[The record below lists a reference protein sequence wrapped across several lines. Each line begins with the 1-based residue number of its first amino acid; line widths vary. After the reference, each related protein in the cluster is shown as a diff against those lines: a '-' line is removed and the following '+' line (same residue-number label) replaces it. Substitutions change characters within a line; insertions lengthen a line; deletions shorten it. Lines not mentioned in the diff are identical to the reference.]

1 MSTKLKIILAVV
13 LVIIVAGGYMTY
25 VQIQSKKNVKPI
37 IKTATVKKGTVTR
50 AVTAT
55 GTLQPLTTVSVKSN
69 VGGQVMR
76 LNVVEGMKVKMG
88 DVIALIDPSDSQS
101 AYNQAAAD
109 MDSAN
114 AKIRQAQ
121 LQANAQPVLTNANQE
136 QARHSLDSAQAA
148 LDQLNNANI
157 PQRQVAA
164 KQALDQAIATL
175 NVAQKESDRQHELL
189 NSGYTPE
196 KTVQA
201 ADAQL
206 IQAQGQVDSARKKY
220 DTLNSEIEGDREAAQ
235 ARVLQAQDALNQ
247 AIANGYQNQTS
258 SDNVVTARAAATR
271 SKAALDNA
279 KTNLDYCTVIAPRDG
294 VVIKKYVEE
303 GGMVAAGKSSGGS
316 SGPGISIVDIADISH
331 MYATVNVDETDIGKI
346 KMGQP
351 VEISVDAYSS
361 DSFLGQVTKIAPQTV
376 VTQNV
381 TTIPVTVQV
390 DSVDN
395 RLLTGMNATC
405 NFIIEQK
412 KGVLAVPNEAVKS
425 DSAGSYVQVLVND
438 VPTRR
443 PVEIG
448 LAGDAK
454 TEIISGIA
462 VDDKVIT
469 SITDPSKVKPG
480 AAAGASSSRT
490 GLNGG
495 MPGGGGPPPR

>member
-1 MSTKLKIILAVV
+1 MSTKLKIIMAVV
-13 LVIIVAGGYMTY
+13 LAIIVAGGYITY
-25 VQIQSKKNVKPI
+25 NQIQSKKKVKPI
-37 IKTATVKKGTVTR
+37 IKTATVKKGTVTN

-69 VGGQVMR
+69 VGGQVIK

-88 DVIALIDPSDSQS
+88 DVIALIDPSDSKS

-121 LQANAQPVLTNANQE
+121 LQANAQPALTDANQE

-157 PQRQVAA
+157 PQRQAAA
-164 KQALDQAIATL
+164 KQALDQAIADL
-175 NVAQKESDRQHELL
+175 NVAQKESDRQHELF

-196 KTVQA
+196 KTVQT

-206 IQAQGQVDSARKKY
+206 IQAQGQVDSARKKF

-235 ARVLQAQDALNQ
+235 SRVLQAQDALNQ

-258 SDNVVTARAAATR
+258 SDNVVTAKAAATR

-279 KTNLDYCTVIAPRDG
+279 KTNLDYCTIIAPRDG

-303 GGMVAAGKSSGGS
+303 GGMVAAGKASGGAT
-316 SGPGISIVDIADISH
+316 GPGISIVDIADISH

-346 KMGQP
+346 KVGQK
-351 VEISVDAYSS
+351 VDVSVDAYSS
-361 DSFLGQVTKIAPQTV
+361 DVFFGQVTKIAPQTV

-390 DSVDN
+390 DSVDE

-405 NFIIEQK
+405 NFIIDQK
-412 KGVLAVPNEAVKS
+412 KNVIAVPNEAVKS
-425 DSAGSYVQVLVND
+425 DSTGSYVQVLVGD

-443 PVEIG
+443 TIEVG
-448 LAGDAK
+448 MAGDAK
-454 TEIISGIA
+454 TEVISGLA
-462 VDDKVIT
+462 VDEKVIT
-469 SITDPSKVKPG
+469 SIVDPSKIKPG
-480 AAAGASSSRT
+480 AAAGAT
-490 GLNGG
+490 GTPPGLS
-495 MPGGGGPPPR
+495 GGGGRPPGR